1 MNISKEV
8 FERLSVGFIQF
19 SYNEMQTGGW
29 TERRHEY
36 CDPNHLGHY
45 AFDHFQMDTFP
56 NIMRTVYDGDLD
68 KTLFHFFSNE
78 ITRRG
83 WFSSYC
89 VQQCPEIRDLF
100 NAESIENIQYLS
112 WWLGLRLTKWMW
124 VDMEEF
130 KDEADPQTEKM
141 RSILGLDICMK

>member
-1 MNISKEV
+1 MDISKKV
-8 FERLSVGFIQF
+8 FEELAIEFMLF
-19 SYNEMQTGGW
+19 AFNEMQTEGW

-56 NIMRTVYDGDLD
+56 NIMRTAYNGDLD

-83 WFSSYC
+83 WFSSFC
-89 VQQCPEIRDLF
+89 VKQNAEIRDLL
-100 NAESIENIQYLS
+100 NAESIENIQYMS
-112 WWLGLRLTKWMW
+112 WWLGVRLTRWMW

-130 KDEADPQTEKM
+130 KDEADSQSEKM
-141 RSILGLDICMK
+141 RSILGLDICLK

>member
-1 MNISKEV
+1 MNISKEELNKLCIE
-8 FERLSVGFIQF
+8 FLQYAFK
-19 SYNEMQTGGW
+19 EMQKEGW

-45 AFDHFQMDTFP
+45 VFDHFQMDTFP
-56 NIMRTVYDGDLD
+56 NIMRTDYDGDLD

-89 VQQCPEIRDLF
+89 VKQNPEIRELF
-100 NAESIENIQYLS
+100 NAESIENIQYMS
-112 WWLGLRLTKWMW
+112 WWLGAQLPRWMRM
-124 VDMEEF
+124 DMEEF
-130 KDEADPQTEKM
+130 KDEAGSLAEKIK
-141 RSILGLDICMK
+141 SILGLDV